1 MAGSTY
7 PIKVKSIMKIIRD
20 NFSMDVKFNTIKS
33 KNTNF
38 ILDNKKILKNK
49 LQIVSTKKTIICE
62 INNLKNYSKN
72 D

>member
-1 MAGSTY
+1 ML
-7 PIKVKSIMKIIRD
+7 VLEEKSIMKIIRD